1 MTANPNRL
9 YRMDEIMQMAGF
21 KTKQTVYNW
30 MREGIFP
37 RQFKWGERAVRWP
50 ANEVHA
56 VMNARRAGK
65 TTEEIRALVRQ
76 LYAERT
82 AGAESAAAQ
91 GEAVMAA

>member
-1 MTANPNRL
+1 MAECQNEQRL
-9 YRMDEIMQMAGF
+9 YRIDEIMQLAGF

-30 MREGIFP
+30 MRDEIFP

-56 VMNARRAGK
+56 VIDARRAGK

-76 LYAERT
+76 LHAERT
-82 AGAESAAAQ
+82 GGAEVAA
-91 GEAVMAA
+91 